1 MTGTQR
7 IPTPTAQDHA
17 DSIALAQRLIRLPS
31 LSGQERDVV
40 EACIQH
46 ATLAGYDDAVC
57 DRMGNFIGRVQV
69 GDGTGPRLIMT
80 GHLDT
85 VNADP
90 AQWSPDTSPTSGAI
104 KDGRLYGRGAS
115 DMKAALAC
123 MLQAAPQLKGLPGA
137 EFSGQVFVVG
147 TVVEELFEGV
157 CFGEALESIQP
168 DYVIIGEASGC
179 RVNIAQRGRAEV
191 VMTVHGV
198 GKHASV
204 GRSTINPI
212 EQVAYVID
220 AFHRWY
226 RSEAVALLGKR
237 NVVPTDIRIP
247 VGGGGGLDGRGGNS
261 TVPNRLELTY
271 DVRTLPG
278 DTPESIMTLLT
289 EQLAGVNAVGHTQYT
304 AYQNPDLHFARDRCA
319 TFTGVDIEQDKFAH
333 AWKMD
338 EEAELVVKAVAGLEG
353 IGQRPGIGSYS
364 FCTDGSAIVPYLSRH
379 PERRCQVIGF
389 GPSREDLAHVIDE
402 SIELDQM
409 RRALEGYVAIG
420 AEVLRR
426 ESTRR

>member
-1 MTGTQR
+1 MTTQQTNANVK
-7 IPTPTAQDHA
+7 PQDHA
-17 DSIALAQRLIRLPS
+17 DAVRLAQKLIQNSS
-31 LSGQERDVV
+31 LSGQERGVV
-40 EACIQH
+40 ESCIAH
-46 ATLAGYDDAVC
+46 ALEVGYDEARF

-69 GDGTGPRLIMT
+69 GDGKGPSLLMT

-90 AQWSPDTSPTSGAI
+90 PQWNREAGPYDGAI
-104 KDGRLYGRGAS
+104 RDGRLYGRGAS
-115 DMKAALAC
+115 DMKGAVAC
-123 MLQAAPQLKGLPGA
+123 MVQAASLLKRLPGTG
-137 EFSGQVFVVG
+137 FSGQVYVVG

-157 CFGEALESIQP
+157 CFGEALEAIHP
-168 DYVIIGEASGC
+168 DYVIIGEASEC

-191 VMTVHGV
+191 VMTVHGI

-204 GRSTINPI
+204 GRTTINPI

-237 NVVPTDIRIP
+237 NIVPTDIKIP

-278 DTPESIMTLLT
+278 DTPESIMELLQM
-289 EQLAGVNAVGHTQYT
+289 QLAGVNAIGRTQYGEF
-304 AYQNPDLHFARDRCA
+304 QDPDMAFASDRCT
-319 TFTGVDIEQDKFAH
+319 TFTGVDIQQDKFAH

-338 EEAELVVKAVAGLEG
+338 ESAVLVTKAMAALEG
-353 IGQRPGIGSYS
+353 IGQHPEIGSYS
-364 FCTDGSAIVPYLSRH
+364 FCTDGSAIVPYLQKH
-379 PERRCQVIGF
+379 PDRTCQVIGF
-389 GPSREDLAHVIDE
+389 GPSRENLAHIINEYV
-402 SIELDQM
+402 ELEQLEK
-409 RRALEGYVAIG
+409 ALEGYVAIG
-420 AEVLRR
+420 TELLRR
-426 ESTRR
+426 